1 MNAHQAI
8 IAGSAY
14 FAGFLTVLLW
24 LRSKITQNLGDQAP
38 DENGTA
44 GAGGANFIN
53 HGQGE

>member
-8 IAGSAY
+8 VAGSAY

-24 LRSKITQNLGDQAP
+24 MRSKITQNLGDQAP

-44 GAGGANFIN
+44 GAGGADFIH
-53 HGQGE
+53 HGEGQ